1 MEEIRDGTYMPFGDA
16 VIPIYLRT
24 VTAGAAT
31 IDGMKPAVHTI
42 CAMFGDPRAVPN
54 AMKFKCTQVK
64 LTTAAKQTATL
75 VVPADWYDS
84 K

>member
-1 MEEIRDGTYMPFGDA
+1 
-16 VIPIYLRT
+16 
-24 VTAGAAT
+24 
-31 IDGMKPAVHTI
+31 
-42 CAMFGDPRAVPN
+42 
-54 AMKFKCTQVK
+54 MKFKCTQVK